1 MIQSM
6 TGFAEKFFESKTFSL
21 KITIKSL
28 NHRFLDWNYR
38 AGQLGEMESRLRGL
52 CQKSLNRGRIDVF
65 IDVQFTDPSRWE
77 VRINEELLAKLIA
90 SLEHVSGRLK
100 RDINFSVDHIFGI
113 PHVIEMKRKNLREAE
128 IEFIEKCFAK
138 TLKDLVRARLDEG
151 RRMKTAVLTHIK
163 VLRQAVREIERLGKK
178 QPLLIR
184 NRLRD
189 RLNELGQEARI
200 PEEKLLEETAYMAQR
215 YDLSEEIERLKSHL
229 HYIQELLSSKAK
241 EPVGKKLDFV
251 AQELFREANTIN
263 SKAQDIVIVQKC
275 LTVKGE
281 LESIRQQVQNLE

>member
-6 TGFAEKFFESKTFSL
+6 TGFAEKYFESQTFSM

-28 NHRFLDWNYR
+28 NHRFLDWNFR
-38 AGQLGEMESRLRGL
+38 AGQLSELESRLRGL
-52 CQKSLNRGRIDVF
+52 CQKTLSRGRIEVF
-65 IDVQFTDPSRWE
+65 IDVQFTDPARWE

-100 RDINFSVDHIFGI
+100 RDVSFSVDHIFGI
-113 PHVIEMKRKNLREAE
+113 PHVIEMKRKNLTTGEVD
-128 IEFIEKCFAK
+128 FIEKCFTK
-138 TLKDLVRARLDEG
+138 TLKDLVRMRQDEG
-151 RRMKTAVLTHIK
+151 RRMKNEILIHSR
-163 VLRQAVREIERLGKK
+163 VLRQAVREIEKLGKK

-184 NRLRD
+184 NKLRD
-189 RLNELGQEARI
+189 RLKELGQEARI
-200 PEEKLLEETAYMAQR
+200 PEEKFIEETAYMAQR
-215 YDLSEEIERLKSHL
+215 YDLSEEIARLKSHIL
-229 HYIQELLSSKAK
+229 YMQELLSSKTK

-263 SKAQDIVIVQKC
+263 SKAQDIIIIQKS

>member
-1 MIQSM
+1 M

-52 CQKSLNRGRIDVF
+52 CQKSLTRGRIDVF

-100 RDINFSVDHIFGI
+100 RDINFSVDHIFSI

-151 RRMKTAVLTHIK
+151 RRMKAAVLTHIS

>member
-1 MIQSM
+1 M
-6 TGFAEKFFESKTFSL
+6 TGFAEKFFESKSFTL

-28 NHRFLDWNYR
+28 NHRFLDWNFR
-38 AGQLGEMESRLRGL
+38 AGQLGELESRLRGL
-52 CQKSLNRGRIDVF
+52 CQKNLSRGRIDVF

-77 VRINEELLAKLIA
+77 VRINEELLAKLVA
-90 SLEHVSGRLK
+90 SLEQVSGRLK

-113 PHVIEMKRKNLREAE
+113 PHVIEMKRKDLTEAE
-128 IEFIEKCFAK
+128 VEFIEKCFAK
-138 TLKDLVRARLDEG
+138 TLKELVRGRLDEG
-151 RRMKTAVLTHIK
+151 RRMKADILTHIK
-163 VLRQAVREIERLGKK
+163 VLRQAVREIEKLGKK

-184 NRLRD
+184 NRFKD
-189 RLNELGQEARI
+189 RLKELGQEARI
-200 PEEKLLEETAYMAQR
+200 PQEKLIEETAYMAQR
-215 YDLSEEIERLKSHL
+215 YDLSEEIARLKSHL
-229 HYIQELLSSKAK
+229 QYIQELLVSKDK

-263 SKAQDIVIVQKC
+263 SKAQDIAIVQKS

>member
-1 MIQSM
+1 M
-6 TGFAEKFFESKTFSL
+6 TGFAEKYFESQTFSM

-28 NHRFLDWNYR
+28 NHRFLDWNFR
-38 AGQLGEMESRLRGL
+38 AGQLSELESRLRGL
-52 CQKSLNRGRIDVF
+52 CQKTLSRGRIEVF
-65 IDVQFTDPSRWE
+65 IDVQFTDPARWE

-100 RDINFSVDHIFGI
+100 RDVSFSVDHIFGI
-113 PHVIEMKRKNLREAE
+113 PHVIEMKRKNLTTGEVD
-128 IEFIEKCFAK
+128 FIEKCFTK
-138 TLKDLVRARLDEG
+138 TLKDLVRMRQDEG
-151 RRMKTAVLTHIK
+151 RRMKNEILIHSR
-163 VLRQAVREIERLGKK
+163 VLRQAVREIEKLGKK

-184 NRLRD
+184 NKLRD
-189 RLNELGQEARI
+189 RLKELGQETRI
-200 PEEKLLEETAYMAQR
+200 PEEKFIEETAYMAQR
-215 YDLSEEIERLKSHL
+215 YDLSEEIARLKSHL
-229 HYIQELLSSKAK
+229 LYMQELLSSKTK

-263 SKAQDIVIVQKC
+263 SKAQDIIIIQKS